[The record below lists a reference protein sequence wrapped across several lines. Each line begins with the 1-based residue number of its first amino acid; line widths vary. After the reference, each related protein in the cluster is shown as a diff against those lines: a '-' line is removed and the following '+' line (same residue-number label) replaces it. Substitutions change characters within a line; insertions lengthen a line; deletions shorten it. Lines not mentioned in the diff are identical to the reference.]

1 MKHAKS
7 VTDLVGSTPVLP
19 YPLASVSS
27 KLFLKM
33 EKFNPTF
40 SYKDRS
46 ALSMVEEAERTGK
59 LLPGG
64 TIIESSSGN
73 TADSLAMVAAAK
85 GYKFVVVVD
94 DLCSPE
100 KIAAIKAFGGIVHR
114 VETKHG
120 VPAIDHRREMA
131 RELARNTPRGYW
143 TCQADNE
150 ANASGYSGLAAELL
164 EQVPQMDTLIG
175 AVGTGGSLCGT
186 TRSLRRRD
194 RKVCVIGVEPE
205 GSTFFSDEGHRYRQ
219 SGSGL
224 PEGGTPPKNFDRSLI
239 DVPAQVSDAAA
250 FTACNFLAKRLGLMV
265 GGTAGGVVIT
275 ALKHLSDN
283 PGQTAV
289 AILADAGEKY
299 LDTIFNASWMKAHN
313 LNDDDTWMYLTLR
326 TRCGYTGMKLD
337 LEVAATE

>member
-7 VTDLVGSTPVLP
+7 ATDLIGSTPIFA
-19 YPLASVSS
+19 YPLASGSS
-27 KLFLKM
+27 KLYLKL
-33 EKFNPTF
+33 ERFNPTF

-85 GYKFVVVVD
+85 GYKFVAVVD
-94 DLCSPE
+94 DQCSPE
-100 KIAAIKAFGGIVHR
+100 KIAAIKAFGGFVHR
-114 VETKHG
+114 VEAKHG

-131 RELARNTPRGYW
+131 RELARKTPRGYW
-143 TCQADNE
+143 TRQADNE
-150 ANASGYSGLAAELL
+150 ANPSGYAGLAAELL
-164 EQVPQMDTLIG
+164 EQVPRMDTLIG

-186 TRSLRRRD
+186 TRALRDVGRNIR
-194 RKVCVIGVEPE
+194 VIGVEPE
-205 GSTFFSDEGHRYRQ
+205 GSTFFSDEGHRFRQ

-224 PEGGTPPKNFDRSLI
+224 PEGGNPPKNFDRSLI
-239 DVPAQVSDAAA
+239 DTPAQVSDAAA
-250 FTACNFLAKRLGLMV
+250 FTTCNFLAKRLGLMV
-265 GGTAGGVVIT
+265 GGTAGGVVVT

-299 LDTIFNASWMKAHN
+299 LDTIFNASWMKTRD
-313 LNDDDTWMYLTLR
+313 LNDDDTWVYLTLR
-326 TRCGYTGMKLD
+326 TRRGYAGLSVD
-337 LEVAATE
+337 LEKAALE